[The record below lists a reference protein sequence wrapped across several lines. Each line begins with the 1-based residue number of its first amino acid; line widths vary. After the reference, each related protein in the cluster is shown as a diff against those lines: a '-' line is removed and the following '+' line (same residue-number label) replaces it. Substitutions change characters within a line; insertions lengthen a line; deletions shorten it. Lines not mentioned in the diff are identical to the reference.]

1 MGQLVEKMS
10 TNFPVIEKDNTVGV
24 INNQIFSTRCQI
36 QIKSNSWT
44 TDIHIANFKV
54 FNLKVKKNHMSTVAG
69 IEVLFLLIEIVYI
82 QILSYVFFKTETA
95 E

>member
-1 MGQLVEKMS
+1 
-10 TNFPVIEKDNTVGV
+10 
-24 INNQIFSTRCQI
+24 
-36 QIKSNSWT
+36 
-44 TDIHIANFKV
+44 
-54 FNLKVKKNHMSTVAG
+54 MSTVAG